1 MDRYLIVISTLW
13 HSAQVCL
20 VKRFSIRFNSQISNF
35 WEHVPLILQLQ
46 GTSLPS
52 ALKNPGTAPA
62 IITVETKT
70 NIFYCYESTPRTSTE
85 IL

>member
-13 HSAQVCL
+13 HSAQVFL
-20 VKRFSIRFNSQISNF
+20 VKRFSVRFNSQIAKF

-52 ALKNPGTAPA
+52 PIKKSWNCP
-62 IITVETKT
+62 
-70 NIFYCYESTPRTSTE
+70 CYYYS
-85 IL
+85 